1 MTTLIKIPFAQSG
14 DKTNPPDTDAAGGVN
29 WTQGYPIAYSK
40 DPATDPSAKRIE
52 REMFNGLL
60 NRLSSAIN
68 EIQVNGVAPYITAA
82 DNGGSAFV
90 YGIGAIVLYNGELYK
105 SIKSGN
111 TDLPTVKTSWD
122 LLITSSGGSAVPVGV
137 PLPWGSANPPAGW
150 IKMNGQ
156 AINATTYP
164 KLAAIYGSNL
174 PDLRGEFIRGWD
186 DGRGNDSGRGLLSVQ
201 YDSLQNITG
210 TIVDITTGT
219 NGGGSG
225 AFSSSTLVPN
235 LANTP
240 VNGSF
245 KQANFSFDASRV
257 ARTSAETRPRN
268 VAFNYIVR
276 GE

>member
-1 MTTLIKIPFAQSG
+1 MTTFIKIPFAQSG
-14 DKTNPPDTDAAGGVN
+14 DKVNPPDTDAAGGVN
-29 WTQGYPIAYSK
+29 WTQGYPTAYSR

-90 YGIGAIVLYNGELYK
+90 YNIGATVLYNGELYK

-111 TDLPTVKTSWD
+111 TDLPTVKTSWG
-122 LLITSSGGSAVPVGV
+122 LLITSSEGSAVPVGV
-137 PLPWGSANPPAGW
+137 PLPWGSATPPDGW

-164 KLAAIYGSNL
+164 KLAAIYGSKL

-186 DGRGNDSGRGLLSVQ
+186 DGRGVDSGRTILSAQ
-201 YDSLQNITG
+201 GDAIRNITG
-210 TIVDITTGT
+210 QLADVRF
-219 NGGGSG
+219 NSRSYSSG
-225 AFSSSTLVPN
+225 AFTTSTRGNASSDSNSGGDAKNVY
-235 LANTP
+235 
-240 VNGSF
+240 
-245 KQANFSFDASRV
+245 FDASNV
-257 ARTSAETRPRN
+257 VPTASENRPRN
-268 VAFNYIVR
+268 IAFNYIVR
-276 GE
+276 AA

>member
-1 MTTLIKIPFAQSG
+1 MTTFIKIPFAQSG

-29 WTQGYPIAYSK
+29 WTQGYPVAYSK

-82 DNGGSAFV
+82 DNDGSAFV
-90 YGIGAIVLYNGELYK
+90 YGIGATVLYNGELYK

-111 TDLPTVKTSWD
+111 TDLPTVKTSWV
-122 LLITSSGGSAVPVGV
+122 LVITSGEGSAVPVGV
-137 PLPWGSANPPAGW
+137 PLPWGSANPPTGW

-186 DGRGNDSGRGLLSVQ
+186 DGRGVDSGRQILSGQSFAVQ
-201 YDSLQNITG
+201 SHTHTITATAAG
-210 TIVDITTGT
+210 SDGGGAITTGT
-219 NGGGSG
+219 SNE
-225 AFSSSTLVPN
+225 FPTYFQSTATGDN
-235 LANTP
+235 
-240 VNGSF
+240 
-245 KQANFSFDASRV
+245 
-257 ARTSAETRPRN
+257 ETRPRN
-268 VAFNYIVR
+268 IAFNYIVR

>member
-1 MTTLIKIPFAQSG
+1 MTTFIKIPFASSG

-60 NRLSSAIN
+60 NQLSSAIN

-90 YGIGAIVLYNGELYK
+90 YGIGAIVLYDGELYK

-137 PLPWGSANPPAGW
+137 PLPWGSAKPPAGW

-186 DGRGNDSGRGLLSVQ
+186 DGRGVDAGRAIFSAQG
-201 YDSLQNITG
+201 DAIRNIVG
-210 TIVDITTGT
+210 SINALGAE
-219 NGGGSG
+219 SG
-225 AFSSSTLVPN
+225 AFYYSRTPST
-235 LANTP
+235 
-240 VNGSF
+240 GSWVHW
-245 KQANFSFDASRV
+245 AADTATHDVLTYGFDASRV
-257 ARTSAETRPRN
+257 VPTASENRPRN
-268 VAFNYIVR
+268 IAFNYIVR

>member
-1 MTTLIKIPFAQSG
+1 MTTFIKIPFAQSG

-82 DNGGSAFV
+82 DNGGIAFV

-164 KLAAIYGSNL
+164 KLAAIYGNNL
-174 PDLRGEFIRGWD
+174 PDLRGEFLRGWD
-186 DGRGNDSGRGLLSVQ
+186 DGRGVDSGRQILSGQSFAVQ
-201 YDSLQNITG
+201 SHIHTITATAASSDG
-210 TIVDITTGT
+210 GGAITTGT
-219 NGGGSG
+219 SDE
-225 AFSSSTLVPN
+225 FPTYFQSTATGDN
-235 LANTP
+235 
-240 VNGSF
+240 
-245 KQANFSFDASRV
+245 
-257 ARTSAETRPRN
+257 ETRPRN
-268 VAFNYIVR
+268 IAFNYIVR

>member
-1 MTTLIKIPFAQSG
+1 MTTFIKIPFAQSG

-29 WTQGYPIAYSK
+29 WTQGYPVAYSK

-137 PLPWGSANPPAGW
+137 PLPWGSATPPAGW

-164 KLAAIYGSNL
+164 KLSAIYGSNL
-174 PDLRGEFIRGWD
+174 PDLRGEFLRGWD
-186 DGRGNDSGRGLLSVQ
+186 DGRGVDSGRAMLSAQ
-201 YDSLQNITG
+201 SG
-210 TIVDITTGT
+210 SDIRLSAGPT
-219 NGGGSG
+219 
-225 AFSSSTLVPN
+225 SSSTSNP
-235 LANTP
+235 AN
-240 VNGSF
+240 VWDNE
-245 KQANFSFDASRV
+245 SFDNITSKTLWGVINATTQVAGGRV
-257 ARTSAETRPRN
+257 GTVRPRN
-268 VAFNYIVR
+268 IAFNYIVR